1 MELLLLGN
9 TSFGCLIPEV
19 LLTVSVIIVLLSL
32 LLLTLVATVLSWWLG
47 QRVTSCLQSIT
58 WLLGSVQLL
67 GLVESCGEETALL
80 VLGQGTLR
88 AHQSVHDR
96 SHLVDLC
103 QGIDSLLSLF
113 ESTVRR
119 LCPLNVL
126 LGKSSLSGVGLLK
139 LRVDSGQLVPDVLDV
154 LLCLNFFA
162 LSLLK
167 LVFQVLYFT
176 VPCLNFVLHLR
187 QFFLCRHPI
196 LNRSFQCPGHLSLDF
211 CFERCLFLIDDVS
224 KLPVLCLQV
233 LAHLFPVSSLTI
245 NDLLAGADRFFGR
258 LQAFHKEPNHL
269 IFCLRL
275 WHRLHDLKLAL
286 QVSEV
291 LVVFCLLEIHFLLGH
306 GGRRLVAFTRHGGLL
321 ATQLGILSV
330 DWLFGA
336 RFLLG

>member
-9 TSFGCLIPEV
+9 TTFGCLVPEV

-32 LLLTLVATVLSWWLG
+32 LLLTLVATVLSRCLG

-58 WLLGSVQLL
+58 RLLGSVQLL
-67 GLVESCGEETALL
+67 GLVEGCRKETSLL
-80 VLGQGTLR
+80 VLGQRTLR

-103 QGIDSLLSLF
+103 QGIDCLLSLF

-139 LRVDSGQLVPDVLDV
+139 LRVDSCQLVPDVLDV

-162 LSLLK
+162 LSFLK

-176 VPCLNFVLHLR
+176 VPCLSFVLNLS
-187 QFFLCRHPI
+187 QSFLCCHPI
-196 LNRSFQCPGHLSLDF
+196 LNRSFQCSGHLSLDF
-211 CFERCLFLIDDVS
+211 GIERGLFLIDNIA
-224 KLPVLCLQV
+224 KFPVLRLQV

-258 LQAFHKEPNHL
+258 LQAFHKESDHL

-275 WHRLHDLKLAL
+275 WH
-286 QVSEV
+286 
-291 LVVFCLLEIHFLLGH
+291 
-306 GGRRLVAFTRHGGLL
+306 
-321 ATQLGILSV
+321 
-330 DWLFGA
+330 
-336 RFLLG
+336 